1 VPVSRV
7 PDDLATSV
15 HTLVLSASEVLARIL
30 RAAVIQAP
38 LFRVPEFPSP
48 FFRIPI
54 FGTPDF
60 QSPVFQPPVF
70 QPPVFQSSVFRSTTF
85 GAPVSPAPDVGRF
98 THPPLTPRLRDV
110 CRKIALL
117 GTIIVRRISG
127 FPRTPPLATRRARR

>member
-1 VPVSRV
+1 VPAARV

-15 HTLVLSASEVLARIL
+15 HALVLSASDVLARIL

-38 LFRVPEFPSP
+38 FFRVPEFPSP

-60 QSPVFQPPVF
+60 QSPVFQ
-70 QPPVFQSSVFRSTTF
+70 SSAFRSTTF
-85 GAPVSPAPDVGRF
+85 GAPVSPEPDVGRF
-98 THPPLTPRLRDV
+98 THLPLTPRLRDV

-127 FPRTPPLATRRARR
+127 FPRTPPVATRRARR